1 MSPTCQDPHHPL
13 RCAPAPVLRVV
24 PAPRPRRARPAR
36 GPGSPPHQLGGP
48 QPLTGAGA
56 SPPERRDGARVVAGP
71 SAHHPRR
78 RRHPRHAG
86 AERRRLRRLLHIAC
100 WPTLQRVCPELRDV
114 DLATSELP
122 SIAAARDAYEAIRAS
137 RDDVAA
143 IYSEFDKDIYHLLDG
158 EARARYWRATAPPPS
173 RPPPASCP
181 PPGCSSLT
189 FMTASLHHLHRRRC
203 PQS

>member
-1 MSPTCQDPHHPL
+1 L
-13 RCAPAPVLRVV
+13 ALG
-24 PAPRPRRARPAR
+24 PRPPNGATELAWLQALLPTT
-36 GPGSPPHQLGGP
+36 LGGAGIHDT
-48 QPLTGAGA
+48 LALSGAVYAA
-56 SPPERRDGARVVAGP
+56 SY
-71 SAHHPRR
+71 
-78 RRHPRHAG
+78 
-86 AERRRLRRLLHIAC
+86 IAY

-114 DLATSELP
+114 YLATSELP

-158 EARARYWRATAPPPS
+158 EARARYWRATAPSPS
-173 RPPPASCP
+173 RPPPASRP

-189 FMTASLHHLHRRRC
+189 FMTASLKHLHRRRC